1 MIKRDAQSHTG
12 QSETIRRTESLLQSS
27 NTVTAELLATDLEL
41 ALTFIKVA
49 EETESSA
56 HARLALGKAQRGYDA
71 VTRFLDRVELSAEQ
85 QQAIDERRAR
95 LQHRLAAM
103 KSRLHLV

>member
-1 MIKRDAQSHTG
+1 MNRSIP
-12 QSETIRRTESLLQSS
+12 SETGRQAILQTS
-27 NTVTAELLATDLEL
+27 NALTAELLATDLEL

-49 EETESSA
+49 EETESTA
-56 HARLALGKAQRGYDA
+56 HARLALSKAQRGYDT
-71 VTRFLDRVELSAEQ
+71 VNRFLDRVALDDEQ
-85 QQAIDERRAR
+85 QHVIDERRSR

>member
-1 MIKRDAQSHTG
+1 MLNRDTVR
-12 QSETIRRTESLLQSS
+12 QSEATLQAS
-27 NTVTAELLATDLEL
+27 NTLTAELLATDLEL

-56 HARLALGKAQRGYDA
+56 HARLALGKAQRGYDT
-71 VTRFLDRVELSAEQ
+71 VNRFLDRVALNAEQ
-85 QQAIDERRAR
+85 QQVIDERRDR